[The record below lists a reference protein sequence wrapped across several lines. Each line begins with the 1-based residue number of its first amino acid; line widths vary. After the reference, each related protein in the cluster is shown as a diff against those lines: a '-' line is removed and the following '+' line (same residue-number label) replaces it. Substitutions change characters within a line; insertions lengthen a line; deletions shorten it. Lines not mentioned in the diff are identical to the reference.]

1 MVAHGD
7 YCDYNSCEYIIK
19 MQDLTSDV
27 QQLVDFADNTPGTGG
42 GGNGGEVCF
51 SLPTTSLYWH
61 WITRKCF

>member
-7 YCDYNSCEYIIK
+7 YCDYNSYEYIIK

-42 GGNGGEVCF
+42 GGNGGEVYF
-51 SLPTTSLYWH
+51 FLFDSQLHY
-61 WITRKCF
+61 IGIG

>member
-7 YCDYNSCEYIIK
+7 YCDYNGYEYIIK

-42 GGNGGEVCF
+42 GGNGGEVGF
-51 SLPTTSLYWH
+51 FLFGPQLHY
-61 WITRKCF
+61 IDMG

>member
-7 YCDYNSCEYIIK
+7 YCDYNSYEYIIK

-51 SLPTTSLYWH
+51 LFYLTHHFIILALGNS
-61 WITRKCF
+61 